1 MNNTSTITLSGLVQ
15 EAKADYNVYEIV
27 NMNDKSKNYKKKI
40 YIVSNNPDQD
50 DILPMV
56 RSMAKSKTARGGIKA
71 VADNV
76 KASGGNY
83 KEAFTVR
90 KVAGNVS
97 KDRANQIKS
106 DYIGK
111 AGEAKVYNELDPI
124 NEEVMWKSYLDSF

>member
-1 MNNTSTITLSGLVQ
+1 MDKQPDYSLTNLLTESPA
-15 EAKADYNVYEIV
+15 EYNVYEII

-40 YIVSNNPDQD
+40 YIVSNNPDQN

-76 KASGGNY
+76 KSSG
-83 KEAFTVR
+83 KEYRENFQVR
-90 KVAGNVS
+90 KVVGSVT
-97 KDRANQIKS
+97 KHRANQIKS
-106 DYIGK
+106 DHIGK

-124 NEEVMWKSYLDSF
+124 NT

>member
-1 MNNTSTITLSGLVQ
+1 MDNTNPFTVGALVR
-15 EAKADYNVYEIV
+15 EAKSDYNVYEIV
-27 NMNDKSKNYKKKI
+27 NMNKKSKNYKKRI
-40 YIVSNNPDQD
+40 YIVSNNSNQD

-76 KASGGNY
+76 KGSGENY
-83 KEAFTVR
+83 REAFQVR
-90 KVAGNVS
+90 KVASNIS

-124 NEEVMWKSYLDSF
+124 N

>member
-1 MNNTSTITLSGLVQ
+1 MYIEEPAMDKQQSISIKDILQ
-15 EAKADYNVYEIV
+15 ESAAEYNVYEIV

-40 YIVSNNPDQD
+40 YIVSNNSDEN

-76 KASGGNY
+76 KSSGKEY
-83 KEAFTVR
+83 REAFQVR
-90 KVAGNVS
+90 KVAAS
-97 KDRANQIKS
+97 ITKDRANQIKS
-106 DYIGK
+106 DHIGK

-124 NEEVMWKSYLDSF
+124 N